1 MIYLAAQVTLRTRTH
16 FVTLMET
23 ERYRFG
29 PKNAMKAIVKVD

>member
-1 MIYLAAQVTLRTRTH
+1 LPDSPSYVENSHHFATLP
-16 FVTLMET
+16 ET